1 MKIAPN
7 KMQTLNLTDEPK
19 NPKEEYEK
27 ISRMKGGAHW
37 FYWIAALS
45 LINSAIFLYG
55 GNWSFFAGL
64 AITQLADALVY
75 EMSGATNDFSVVK
88 FIALAIDVMI
98 AGLFALCGVFGSR
111 SQISAFIVGMI
122 LYALDGVLI
131 LLLGGFLS
139 AGFHL
144 FALIMIFRG
153 LMAARELNSA
163 KLSV

>member
-1 MKIAPN
+1 ME
-7 KMQTLNLTDEPK
+7 TLNLTDEPK
-19 NPKEEYEK
+19 DPKEEYDK
-27 ISRMKGGAHW
+27 INQMKGGAHW

-45 LINSAIFLYG
+45 LINSAIFLFG
-55 GNWSFFAGL
+55 GDWSFFAGL

-75 EMSGATNDFSVVK
+75 ELSSATSDFSIAK
-88 FIALAIDVMI
+88 FIALAIDLMI
-98 AGLFALCGVFGSR
+98 AGLFAFCGVFASGM
-111 SQISAFIVGMI
+111 QIWAFVIGII

-139 AGFHL
+139 AGFHV

-163 KLSV
+163 ESSA

>member
-1 MKIAPN
+1 ME
-7 KMQTLNLTDEPK
+7 TLNLTDEPK
-19 NPKEEYEK
+19 DPKVEYDK
-27 ISRMKGGAHW
+27 INQMKGGAHW

-45 LINSAIFLYG
+45 LINSGIFLFG

-75 EMSGATNDFSVVK
+75 EVSGTNDFSIAK
-88 FIALAIDVMI
+88 IIALTIDLIV
-98 AGLFALCGVFGSR
+98 AGLFALCGVFASR
-111 SQISAFIVGMI
+111 LQIWAFVAGMI
-122 LYALDGVLI
+122 LYALDGVLV

-153 LMAARELNSA
+153 LMAARELSSA
-163 KLSV
+163 KPPV